1 MENKKF
7 IEIDNREVEIE
18 DERNILELARKANI
32 DIPTFCYHSELSIY
46 GACRL
51 CMVEI
56 EGRGLTTSCS
66 TKPEPG
72 MKVKTNTRQLREIRK
87 TIIELILANHDKN
100 CPTCQKNQS
109 CKLQDLARRFDIDEI
124 SFKQTEKD
132 EPKDESSH
140 ALIRDPNKCIL
151 CGDCVRMCNEIQG
164 IGALDFAYRG
174 AKVQVLPAFGHDIS
188 DVDCVNCGQCAR
200 VCPTGAIVPKK
211 EIDEVWEKID
221 GDKMVVAQI
230 APAVRVA
237 LGEYFGKEPGEV
249 STGQIVSALK
259 MLGIDK
265 VYDTSF
271 TADLTVLEEGAEF
284 LERLETDE
292 NLPQFTSC
300 CPGWVKF
307 AEQYFPE
314 LLDNI
319 SSCKSP
325 QQMFG
330 SLAKKILPEKNDIEE
345 KDLSVISIMPCTAK
359 KYEATREELK
369 DEIDNV
375 ITTQELGLMIEQ
387 AGIDFNSLEPESLD
401 MPFGFKT
408 GGGII
413 FGNSGGVS
421 EAVLRYVSEKV
432 TGKKSDSYEY
442 RETRGEEGIRE
453 ITVNLDDKEINMAIV
468 YGLANAKKLAKA
480 AMNDK
485 CKYDFIE
492 VMACPGGCIGGAG
505 QPVTYDLETIKRRG
519 ESLYQIDKSLHLHKP
534 QENPYIT
541 ECYDEMLDE
550 IGSKRAHELLHTK
563 YYNKQRIS
571 KEGLELIKQSKD
583 KKIEIGVCVGTNC
596 YVKGSQELLRRIMQY
611 IQKKGYSDVVDA
623 QATFC
628 FENCS
633 QAPVVRIGDELINGC
648 TFDKAINVLEEQIK
662 NI

>member
-1 MENKKF
+1 MKENKYL
-7 IEIDNREVEIE
+7 EIDNKKIKIE
-18 DERNILELARKANI
+18 NERNILELAKKANI

-66 TKPEPG
+66 TLPEDG
-72 MKVKTNTRQLREIRK
+72 MKIKTNTKQLREIRK

-109 CKLQDLARRFDIDEI
+109 CKLQDLARRFNIEEI
-124 SFKQTEKD
+124 NFKQTKKDSEKD
-132 EPKDESSH
+132 KSSC
-140 ALIRDPNKCIL
+140 AIVRDPNKCIL

-174 AKVQVLPAFGHDIS
+174 AKVEVLPAFGNKIS

-221 GDKMVVAQI
+221 NKKKQVIAQI
-230 APAVRVA
+230 APAVRVS
-237 LGEYFGKEPGEV
+237 LGEYFGQEAGDV

-259 MLGIDK
+259 MLGFDK

-271 TADLTVLEEGAEF
+271 TADLTVIEECNEF
-284 LERLETDE
+284 IERIESNK

-314 LLDNI
+314 ILDNI

-330 SLAKKILPEKNDIEE
+330 SLAKNLTPEMEE
-345 KDLSVISIMPCTAK
+345 IKKDDLSVISIMPCTAK
-359 KYEATREELK
+359 KYEAKRDEMK
-369 DEIDNV
+369 DDVDNV

-387 AGIDFNSLEPESLD
+387 AGIDFNNLEPESLD

-408 GGGII
+408 GAGVI

-421 EAVLRYVSEKV
+421 EAVLRYVSEKL
-432 TGKKSDSYEY
+432 TGKKNNNYEY
-442 RETRGEEGIRE
+442 VETRGKEGIRE
-453 ITVNLDDKEINMAIV
+453 VNITIGKRDLKMAVV
-468 YGLANAKKLAKA
+468 YGLANAKKIAKSVL
-480 AMNDK
+480 NGE

-505 QPVTYDLETIKRRG
+505 QPVSYDLETIKRRG

-541 ECYDEMLDE
+541 DFYEKYLGNV
-550 IGSKRAHELLHTK
+550 GSEKAHELLHTK
-563 YYNKQRIS
+563 YFNKQRIS
-571 KEGLELIKQSKD
+571 KEGMELIKKA
-583 KKIEIGVCVGTNC
+583 KNEAVEIGVCVGTNC
-596 YVKGSQELLRRIMQY
+596 YVKGSQELLRKIMNY
-611 IQKKGYSDVVDA
+611 VKDRGYSNVVNA
-623 QATFC
+623 KATFC

-633 QAPVVRIGDELINGC
+633 EAPVVRIGDKLINAC
-648 TFDKAINVLEEQIK
+648 TFEKAVKVLEEKIK
-662 NI
+662 V